1 MKKLPDYITRR
12 LPKSQW
18 NKLRDVPTWEGVL
31 YYDPE
36 DFKLDRPLTF
46 YRRMYCWQLHEE
58 IIYPMA
64 GSCTR
69 RLSTRCGRMSQ
80 M

>member
-1 MKKLPDYITRR
+1 MKKLPDYILRR
-12 LPKSQW
+12 VPRSEW

-58 IIYPMA
+58 IIASASPCIE
-64 GSCTR
+64 GTLCSNGNRIC
-69 RLSTRCGRMSQ
+69 
-80 M
+80 